1 MTAALAPATEDEIA
15 AAVRDA
21 SAAREALAVD
31 GGGSRAGLGHPV
43 RATRALTTR
52 GLTGITLYEPAELVL
67 SARAG
72 TPLAEVEGLLR
83 QNGQRLAFEPMDHR
97 PLYGSTGEPTIGGV
111 AAANVSGPRRILSG
125 AARDSL
131 IGVRAVTG
139 RGDAIKSGGRVMK
152 NVTGYDLV
160 RFLAGSLGTL
170 GVLTEVTFKVLPA
183 TETEA
188 TLLMRCLDDKTAIA
202 ALSAALGSPFEVS
215 GAAHRPGEGGGAET
229 WMRIEGFTKSVHYRA
244 GCLRDELHA
253 RFGNVE
259 IVNDAA
265 ASRTIW
271 SAVRDLDALGA
282 PPGATVWRISVK
294 PGDGPA
300 VADSI
305 RRAFAVRILYDWG
318 GGLIWIAGGEGE
330 DAGASIVRAAVKAV
344 GGHATLVRASEEI
357 RRRVPVFEPQATPL
371 MELTRKLKHAFD
383 PAGIL
388 NPGRMYGDM

>member
-1 MTAALAPATEDEIA
+1 VIAEAA
-15 AAVRDA
+15 
-21 SAAREALAVD
+21 AAREALAVA

-43 RATRALTTR
+43 SAARTLTT
-52 GLTGITLYEPAELVL
+52 LKLAGITLYEPAELVL

-72 TPLAEVEGLLR
+72 TPLAEVEGLLG

-97 PLYGSTGEPTIGGV
+97 PLYGGSGEPTIGGV

-139 RGDAIKSGGRVMK
+139 RGEAIKSGGRVMK

-170 GVLTEVTFKVLPA
+170 AVLTEVTFKVLPA
-183 TETEA
+183 PETEA
-188 TLLMRCLDDKTAIA
+188 TLVLRGLDDKTAVA
-202 ALSAALGSPFEVS
+202 VLSAALGSPFEVS
-215 GAAHRPGEGGGAET
+215 GAAHRPGEGAAAET
-229 WMRIEGFTKSVHYRA
+229 SIRIEGFAKSVGYRT
-244 GCLRDELHA
+244 GRLRDELR
-253 RFGNVE
+253 RFGAVD
-259 IVNDAA
+259 IVDDAA

-271 SAVRDLDALGA
+271 SAIRDLEALAA
-282 PPGATVWRISVK
+282 PPDAPVWRVSVK

-300 VADSI
+300 TADAI
-305 RRAFAVRILYDWG
+305 RRAFACRILFDWG
-318 GGLIWIAGGEGE
+318 GGLVWIAGGEGP
-330 DAGASIVRAAVKAV
+330 DAGAAIVRAAVKAV
-344 GGHATLVRASEEI
+344 GGHATLVRASDDV
-357 RRRVPVFEPQATPL
+357 RRRVPVFEPQPEPL
-371 MELTRKLKHAFD
+371 MDLTRKLKHAFD